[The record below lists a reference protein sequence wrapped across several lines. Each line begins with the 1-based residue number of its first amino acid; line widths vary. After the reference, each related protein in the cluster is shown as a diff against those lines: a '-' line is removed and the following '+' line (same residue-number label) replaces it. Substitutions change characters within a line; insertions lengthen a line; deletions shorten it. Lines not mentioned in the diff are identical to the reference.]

1 MEQRDI
7 IKVRVHDGIV
17 GLLSICASPDVAF
30 QSDWTFTS
38 APIAIPSNLLSL

>member
-17 GLLSICASPDVAF
+17 GLLYLNHQFGLTGFELNILLL
-30 QSDWTFTS
+30 
-38 APIAIPSNLLSL
+38 LLSNKKSILPR